1 MVFKT
6 IKEMK
11 KLFLLLTLMLL
22 PLAISASEKIDGI
35 YYNLDPN
42 NKTATVVFHLR
53 YYYKGDLVIPSSVTH
68 EEIDYSVTRIESS
81 AFRKSS
87 ELTSITIPNSVTSI
101 GLGIF
106 EECTSLSSIIIE
118 EGNPNYDSRE
128 NCNAIIETASN
139 TLLIGCKEST
149 IPNSVTTI
157 GKDAFNGCTS
167 LTSITIP
174 NSVTTIGES
183 AFFGCSGLSSLAIGN
198 GVTTI
203 GRDAFKDCTNITKVE
218 LDNNAIVS
226 KDYDGTP
233 YISDIF
239 GEQVKEYVFGEH
251 VTRIGENAF
260 SHYNL
265 TSVTIPASVTNIG
278 YCAFYQC
285 FYLTDIHIT
294 DIAAWCRIQRESS
307 SNGYYM
313 NPFQVPYHLYLND
326 EEIKDLVIPDG
337 VEVIGYSAFSGCSA
351 LTSVSIP
358 NSVTNIGEDAF
369 AGCVGLTSVT
379 LGNNVAS
386 IGHKAFSGCS
396 GLTSITI
403 PASVTNIGY
412 SAFAN
417 CIGLTSVH
425 ISDLGAW
432 CKIEGAGSGSNPL
445 EYAHHLY
452 LNGEE
457 IKNLVIPD
465 GVTSIGSY
473 AFSGGSELTS
483 VTIPNSVTTIGDCAF
498 YMSSSLTAIDIPD
511 GVTSI
516 GYEAFAYCREL
527 ASITVPNSV
536 TSIGSGAFY
545 GTTWYSNQPDGMVYV
560 GNIAYKYKGTMPD
573 DTSIVIND
581 GTCGIS
587 GSAFAGCTGLIS
599 VTIPNSVTKIGNEAF
614 RGCSGLTAITIPD
627 GVTNISWYAFY
638 DCTRL
643 ASVTIPYGV
652 TSIESHAFYNCSSLT
667 SIILPNSLTYI
678 EIGAFNKCSSLAT
691 IVIPNSVITID
702 AFAFS
707 GNMNLTDVYC
717 YAEKLQLEG
726 DVFGYGYYSNATL
739 HVPEG
744 SLDVY
749 RSAEWWMYFGSI
761 VALTDDDPKPT
772 GIQGVNSNVI
782 PVGHY
787 YSLDGK
793 QTTIPQRG
801 INIIRMSDGTTKKV
815 VFK

>member
-1 MVFKT
+1 
-6 IKEMK
+6 
-11 KLFLLLTLMLL
+11 
-22 PLAISASEKIDGI
+22 
-35 YYNLDPN
+35 
-42 NKTATVVFHLR
+42 
-53 YYYKGDLVIPSSVTH
+53 
-68 EEIDYSVTRIESS
+68 
-81 AFRKSS
+81 
-87 ELTSITIPNSVTSI
+87 
-101 GLGIF
+101 
-106 EECTSLSSIIIE
+106 
-118 EGNPNYDSRE
+118 
-128 NCNAIIETASN
+128 
-139 TLLIGCKEST
+139 
-149 IPNSVTTI
+149 
-157 GKDAFNGCTS
+157 
-167 LTSITIP
+167 
-174 NSVTTIGES
+174 
-183 AFFGCSGLSSLAIGN
+183 
-198 GVTTI
+198 
-203 GRDAFKDCTNITKVE
+203 
-218 LDNNAIVS
+218 
-226 KDYDGTP
+226 
-233 YISDIF
+233 
-239 GEQVKEYVFGEH
+239 
-251 VTRIGENAF
+251 
-260 SHYNL
+260 
-265 TSVTIPASVTNIG
+265 
-278 YCAFYQC
+278 
-285 FYLTDIHIT
+285 
-294 DIAAWCRIQRESS
+294 
-307 SNGYYM
+307 
-313 NPFQVPYHLYLND
+313 
-326 EEIKDLVIPDG
+326 
-337 VEVIGYSAFSGCSA
+337 
-351 LTSVSIP
+351 
-358 NSVTNIGEDAF
+358 
-369 AGCVGLTSVT
+369 
-379 LGNNVAS
+379 
-386 IGHKAFSGCS
+386 
-396 GLTSITI
+396 
-403 PASVTNIGY
+403 
-412 SAFAN
+412 
-417 CIGLTSVH
+417 
-425 ISDLGAW
+425 LGAW

>member
-1 MVFKT
+1 
-6 IKEMK
+6 
-11 KLFLLLTLMLL
+11 
-22 PLAISASEKIDGI
+22 
-35 YYNLDPN
+35 
-42 NKTATVVFHLR
+42 
-53 YYYKGDLVIPSSVTH
+53 
-68 EEIDYSVTRIESS
+68 
-81 AFRKSS
+81 
-87 ELTSITIPNSVTSI
+87 
-101 GLGIF
+101 
-106 EECTSLSSIIIE
+106 
-118 EGNPNYDSRE
+118 
-128 NCNAIIETASN
+128 
-139 TLLIGCKEST
+139 
-149 IPNSVTTI
+149 
-157 GKDAFNGCTS
+157 
-167 LTSITIP
+167 
-174 NSVTTIGES
+174 
-183 AFFGCSGLSSLAIGN
+183 
-198 GVTTI
+198 
-203 GRDAFKDCTNITKVE
+203 
-218 LDNNAIVS
+218 
-226 KDYDGTP
+226 
-233 YISDIF
+233 
-239 GEQVKEYVFGEH
+239 
-251 VTRIGENAF
+251 
-260 SHYNL
+260 
-265 TSVTIPASVTNIG
+265 
-278 YCAFYQC
+278 
-285 FYLTDIHIT
+285 
-294 DIAAWCRIQRESS
+294 
-307 SNGYYM
+307 
-313 NPFQVPYHLYLND
+313 
-326 EEIKDLVIPDG
+326 
-337 VEVIGYSAFSGCSA
+337 
-351 LTSVSIP
+351 
-358 NSVTNIGEDAF
+358 
-369 AGCVGLTSVT
+369 
-379 LGNNVAS
+379 
-386 IGHKAFSGCS
+386 
-396 GLTSITI
+396 
-403 PASVTNIGY
+403 
-412 SAFAN
+412 
-417 CIGLTSVH
+417 
-425 ISDLGAW
+425 
-432 CKIEGAGSGSNPL
+432 
-445 EYAHHLY
+445 
-452 LNGEE
+452 
-457 IKNLVIPD
+457 
-465 GVTSIGSY
+465 
-473 AFSGGSELTS
+473 
-483 VTIPNSVTTIGDCAF
+483 
-498 YMSSSLTAIDIPD
+498 MSSSLTAIDIPD

-516 GYEAFAYCREL
+516 GYEAFTYCREL

-545 GTTWYSNQPDGMVYV
+545 GTAWYSNQPDGMVYV

-761 VALTDDDPKPT
+761 VALTDDNPKPT
-772 GIQGVNSNVI
+772 RIQGVNSNVI

>member
-1 MVFKT
+1 MEIK
-6 IKEMK
+6 KEMK
-11 KLFLLLTLMLL
+11 KVLLSLALILL
-22 PLAISASEKIDGI
+22 PLAVSAVSQKIDGI
-35 YYNLDPN
+35 YYNLNPTA
-42 NKTATVVFHLR
+42 KTAEVVFRVR
-53 YYYKGDLVIPSSVTH
+53 YQYSGDIVIPASVTHEDIEYSVIGISANAFRGSSELTSVTIPSSVT
-68 EEIDYSVTRIESS
+68 
-81 AFRKSS
+81 
-87 ELTSITIPNSVTSI
+87 SI
-101 GLGIF
+101 GVGLFSG
-106 EECTSLSSIIIE
+106 CTSLASVVIE

-139 TLLIGCKEST
+139 TLIIGCKSSS

-157 GKDAFNGCTS
+157 GKDAFNGCTG

-183 AFFGCSGLSSLAIGN
+183 SFSGCSGLTSLTIGN

-203 GRDAFKDCTNITKVE
+203 GKDAFKDCSNMTKVE

-226 KDYDGTP
+226 KDYNGTP

-239 GEQVKEYVFGEH
+239 GGQVKEYVFGEH

-260 SHYNL
+260 SHNNL

-313 NPFQVPYHLYLND
+313 NPFQVPYHLYLNN
-326 EEIKDLVIPDG
+326 EEIKDMVIPDG
-337 VEVIGYSAFSGCSA
+337 VEVIEYSAFSGCSE

-358 NSVTNIGEDAF
+358 NSVTSIGEKAF
-369 AGCVGLTSVT
+369 AGCVGLTSIT

-386 IGHKAFSGCS
+386 IGQMAFFGCS

-412 SAFAN
+412 SAFDN
-417 CIGLTSVH
+417 CIGLTAVH

-432 CKIEGAGSGSNPL
+432 CSIEGAGSGSNPL

-465 GVTSIGSY
+465 GVTSIGNF
-473 AFSGGSELTS
+473 AFTGGSELTS

-498 YMSSSLTAIDIPD
+498 YL
-511 GVTSI
+511 
-516 GYEAFAYCREL
+516 
-527 ASITVPNSV
+527 
-536 TSIGSGAFY
+536 
-545 GTTWYSNQPDGMVYV
+545 
-560 GNIAYKYKGTMPD
+560 
-573 DTSIVIND
+573 
-581 GTCGIS
+581 
-587 GSAFAGCTGLIS
+587 
-599 VTIPNSVTKIGNEAF
+599 
-614 RGCSGLTAITIPD
+614 
-627 GVTNISWYAFY
+627 
-638 DCTRL
+638 
-643 ASVTIPYGV
+643 
-652 TSIESHAFYNCSSLT
+652 CSSLT
-667 SIILPNSLTYI
+667 
-678 EIGAFNKCSSLAT
+678 T

-717 YAEKLQLEG
+717 YAEMLQLNS

-744 SLDVY
+744 SLDAY

-761 VALTDDDPKPT
+761 VALTNSDPKPT
-772 GIQGVNSNVI
+772 GIKSVKSSEI
-782 PVGHY
+782 TEKRY

-793 QTTIPQRG
+793 HTSTPQRG
-801 INIIRMSDGTTKKV
+801 LNIIRMSDGTTKKV
-815 VFK
+815 ILK